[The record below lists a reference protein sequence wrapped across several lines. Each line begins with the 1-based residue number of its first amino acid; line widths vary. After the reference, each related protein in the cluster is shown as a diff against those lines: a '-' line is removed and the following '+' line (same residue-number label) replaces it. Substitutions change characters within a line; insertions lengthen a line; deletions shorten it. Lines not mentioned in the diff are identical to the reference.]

1 MKKRIFGEVIASLE
15 SGERMER
22 EAANSASLRELRRNN
37 QARGVVC
44 TPRAWMCLNGGAL
57 ERIFEPLSSA
67 QIGLYLCS
75 KNSLRSSF
83 HYIGCWRW
91 KSVLIALSGK
101 SRFLSPTDVC
111 RGCG

>member
-44 TPRAWMCLNGGAL
+44 TPRAWMCLNGGDAGGRTRVL
-57 ERIFEPLSSA
+57 GRLPEGFYMLSTRVQS
-67 QIGLYLCS
+67 
-75 KNSLRSSF
+75 
-83 HYIGCWRW
+83 
-91 KSVLIALSGK
+91 
-101 SRFLSPTDVC
+101 
-111 RGCG
+111 